1 MTIRMVYKRKSNG
14 NNDFAVAKAL
24 NESVMSLFDVLMMY
38 QIIVRHE
45 RFDKDEINRAYIFL
59 IDDLQKIY
67 DKNPELQNIEP
78 EPTWKKFDLLIPMY
92 DVSKYLEDNDGG
104 KSHNARVEKL
114 CILAGEEE
122 PNLTED
128 QKKLVEYVD
137 TVVAKYLGIVI
148 EEHEK
153 APKEEVDMPLF
164 YIPKFT
170 FTYKQDCTVLINDVL
185 KLKKVHAGSI
195 SEHLLEQCMKNPNK
209 LFKPKLGRTSRNIST
224 ILSSIGITPIMRD
237 LFFSIVS
244 DEKGVLFRP
253 TVTFREALNNRI
265 RTREFEKELMKHGAI
280 PHLVTP
286 EIYEPTTDEVNQS
299 LY

>member
-1 MTIRMVYKRKSNG
+1 MMARMVYKRKSNG

-24 NESVMSLFDVLMMY
+24 NESVISLFEVLMMY

-45 RFDKDEINRAYIFL
+45 RFDKDELNRAYIFL
-59 IDDLQKIY
+59 VNELQKIY
-67 DKNPELQNIEP
+67 EKNPELQDIKP

-92 DVSKYLEDNDGG
+92 DVSKYLEDDDGG

-114 CILAGEEE
+114 SMLAGEEE
-122 PNLTED
+122 PRLTDD
-128 QKKLVEYVD
+128 QKKLVEYVN
-137 TVVAKYLGIVI
+137 TLVNKYTEIMI
-148 EEHEK
+148 EEHKKSPEK
-153 APKEEVDMPLF
+153 EVDLPTL
-164 YIPKFT
+164 YIHKFT
-170 FTYKQDCTVLINDVL
+170 FNYKQDGTVLINDVL

-195 SEHLLEQCMKNPNK
+195 SEHLLEQCIKNPNK

-237 LFFSIVS
+237 LFFPIVS

-253 TVTFREALNNRI
+253 TVTFREALSDRI
-265 RTREFEKELMKHGAI
+265 RTREFEEELMKHGAI

-286 EIYEPTTDEVNQS
+286 EIYEPTVDEVNQS
-299 LY
+299 FY

>member
-1 MTIRMVYKRKSNG
+1 MMTRMVYKRKSNG

-24 NESVMSLFDVLMMY
+24 NESVISLFEVLMMY

-45 RFDKDEINRAYIFL
+45 RFDKDELNRAYIFL
-59 IDDLQKIY
+59 VDELQKIY
-67 DKNPELQNIEP
+67 EKNPELQDIKP

-92 DVSKYLEDNDGG
+92 DVSKYLEDDDGG

-114 CILAGEEE
+114 SMLAGEEE
-122 PNLTED
+122 PRLTDD

-137 TVVAKYLGIVI
+137 NLAKKYTEILI
-148 EEHEK
+148 EEHK
-153 APKEEVDMPLF
+153 KSPKNEVELPTL
-164 YIPKFT
+164 YIHKFT
-170 FTYKQDCTVLINDVL
+170 FTYKQDGTVLINDVL

-237 LFFSIVS
+237 LFFPIVS

-253 TVTFREALNNRI
+253 TVTFREALSDRI
-265 RTREFEKELMKHGAI
+265 RTREFEEELMKHGAI

-286 EIYEPTTDEVNQS
+286 EIYEPTVDEVNQS
-299 LY
+299 FY